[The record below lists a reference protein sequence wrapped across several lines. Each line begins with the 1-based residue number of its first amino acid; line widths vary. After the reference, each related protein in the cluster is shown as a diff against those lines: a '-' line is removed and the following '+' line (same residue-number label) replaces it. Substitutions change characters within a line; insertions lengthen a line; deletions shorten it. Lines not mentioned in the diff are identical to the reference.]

1 MRAAA
6 EILSPYRP
14 AVAALAVSGA
24 LHAAVFVGIPPHI
37 APPDDTPVVA
47 YSASID
53 PAGTGVAT
61 AEPGPAPAAAP
72 RPRRARSPLPKS
84 RIAPPPEMAA
94 AAEPAAIAV
103 PAYPPKPE
111 EKLAPEPAPAPPEPP
126 GQLALAQPAAG
137 PQGASRGVKALE
149 PDKFP
154 VEALPASVSVEYQLT
169 SAFADGRAA
178 YHWDRDGDSYRI
190 RGEAEAEGFFT
201 LFLEGRIV
209 QESRGTV
216 TAAGLKPERFSES
229 KPGGSP
235 EGLEF
240 DWAGRQVTFDR
251 NGEKKVT
258 PLTDDTVDWLSM
270 IFQLAHMPP
279 EARAFDLQV
288 FTQRRMY
295 RFRLD
300 VLGTEDIEIPLG
312 RVRALHLRH
321 ADPEKKET
329 VDVWLGIDQ
338 HYLPVKLR
346 YPAARNRLVVE
357 QVATRVT
364 TR

>member
-1 MRAAA
+1 MRTAAQ
-6 EILSPYRP
+6 LFTRFRP
-14 AVAALAVSGA
+14 AAAALASSAA

-37 APPDDTPVVA
+37 TPPEDTAAVT
-47 YSASID
+47 YSASLD
-53 PAGTGVAT
+53 PAAPAAS
-61 AEPGPAPAAAP
+61 AELAPAPAAAP

-84 RIAPPPEMAA
+84 RIAPPPEMVAA
-94 AAEPAAIAV
+94 APVAAVAV
-103 PAYPPKPE
+103 PAAAPKVE
-111 EKLAPEPAPAPPEPP
+111 EKPAPEPPPAPPEP
-126 GQLALAQPAAG
+126 LALAQPAV
-137 PQGASRGVKALE
+137 PVKALE
-149 PDKFP
+149 PEKFP

-216 TAAGLKPERFSES
+216 TATGLRPERFSES

-258 PLTDDTVDWLSM
+258 PLTDNTVDWLSM

-279 EARAFDLQV
+279 SARAFDLQV

-300 VLGTEDIEIPLG
+300 VVGTEDIEIPLG

-321 ADPEKKET
+321 DDAEKKET

-346 YPAARNRLVVE
+346 YPVARNRLVVE